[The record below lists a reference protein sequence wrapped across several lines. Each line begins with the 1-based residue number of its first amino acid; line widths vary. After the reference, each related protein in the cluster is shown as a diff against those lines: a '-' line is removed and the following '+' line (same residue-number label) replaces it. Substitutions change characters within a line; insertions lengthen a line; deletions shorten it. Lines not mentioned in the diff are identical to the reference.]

1 MVKRRHMANQPTHFL
16 WLDMEMTGLDEKKDV
31 ILEIAIIITD
41 NDFNFVDS
49 YHRII
54 FQPQDILDNM
64 DEWCKKTHGKS
75 GLTEEVKQGILL
87 PHAETEVCTF
97 VAKYFKERAI
107 LCGNSIHQD
116 RKFIDQYMKDF
127 AKLLHYRIVDVSSFK
142 EIFRRKY
149 NMEFKKTKDGH
160 RALDDVEESINE
172 LKFYLTKVETPPPAN
187 A

>member
-1 MVKRRHMANQPTHFL
+1 MANSHFL
-16 WLDMEMTGLDEKKDV
+16 WLDMEMSGLDEKKDV
-31 ILEIAIIITD
+31 ILEIAAIITD

-54 FQPQDILDNM
+54 YQPQEVLDNM
-64 DEWCKKTHGKS
+64 DDWCKKTHGKS
-75 GLTEEVKQGILL
+75 GLTEEVKTGILL
-87 PHAETEVCTF
+87 HHSEMEICEF
-97 VAKYFKERAI
+97 VTKHFGKERAI

-149 NMEFKKTKDGH
+149 NMEFKKTTDAH
-160 RALDDVEESINE
+160 RALGDVEQSISE
-172 LKFYLTKVETPPPAN
+172 LKFYLDRVDNPPAK
-187 A
+187 